1 MFATHLVEG
10 QGVAM
15 RAEYASVPVLT
26 FHSISTDPG
35 PTSIS
40 PDTFRMQLD
49 VLAECGATAMTC
61 EEFLDWHRG
70 GSPGAGRRVLITF
83 DDGFA
88 DFATAAH
95 PVLRERGF
103 AAIVFVPTGKLDYR
117 EDWRGAHCPPRRLLG
132 WSTMRELASAGVEFG
147 GHGVAH
153 ADLTRVPPPVRR
165 HEIERS
171 ARDLE
176 QQLGRP
182 ARAFA
187 APYGH
192 VNRDV
197 LADVARTYEVA
208 FGSRFRRALPARD
221 PYDVPRIGMH
231 YFRSPRRWREFIEG
245 ATGYF
250 NVRRAFRA
258 VRLAALRS
266 SASR

>member
-1 MFATHLVEG
+1 
-10 QGVAM
+10 M
-15 RAEYASVPVLT
+15 RADHDRVPVLT
-26 FHSISTDPG
+26 FHSISAASG

-40 PDTFRMQLD
+40 PETFRMQMD
-49 VLAECGATAMTC
+49 VLAECGVATMTC
-61 EEFLDWHRG
+61 EQFVEWHHHPVRKA
-70 GSPGAGRRVLITF
+70 SRRVLITF

-103 AAIVFVPTGKLDYR
+103 SAMVFVPTGKLDFR
-117 EDWRGAHCPPRRLLG
+117 EDWRGANSPPRQLLH
-132 WSTMRELASAGVEFG
+132 WSTVRELAAAGVEFG

-165 HEIERS
+165 HEIERC

-182 ARAFA
+182 VRAFA

-192 VNRDV
+192 VNREV
-197 LADVARTYEVA
+197 LDDVARTYAIA
-208 FGSRFRRALPARD
+208 FGTRFDRALRGRD
-221 PYDVPRIGMH
+221 AYDVPRIEMH

-245 ATGYF
+245 ADTYF
-250 NVRRAFRA
+250 QVRRALRA
-258 VRLAALRS
+258 VRLAAIGAMDGEGAR
-266 SASR
+266 A